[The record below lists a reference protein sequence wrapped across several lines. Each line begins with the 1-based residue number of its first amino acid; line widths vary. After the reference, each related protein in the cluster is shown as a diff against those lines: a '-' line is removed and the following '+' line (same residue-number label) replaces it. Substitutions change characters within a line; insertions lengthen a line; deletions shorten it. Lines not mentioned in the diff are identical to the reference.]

1 MSKLFKINTTI
12 DYKDD
17 QQISDRPNSGVDQQ
31 KQNYNLIF
39 NNAYQTIQDYFKLRM
54 DDTDPNFLSR
64 GVLIQSDEIIMS
76 KYDQES
82 PFLEMYYD
90 DTTTTSYL
98 HLYQDLY
105 QEQESSFDD
114 NVYIKGLLSIFDDD
128 INNPGLLNGA
138 SLFAY
143 YDSSLTTQEGD
154 NYIIELIRFPQGGSK
169 EYASLRVN
177 NLYVEGDYTIVN
189 TEEMTVEDPLLTIN
203 QNTND
208 PFLERTQGIYAKE
221 QQDDSK
227 YQKIIFDIISGS
239 WKVLDLGYTD
249 PILESPSHLE
259 VGDFTCNGT
268 FNQGTM
274 TSDTIVFDP
283 TFAIKD
289 SQDNVQLSINKQTST
304 ISFDY
309 YTLFNN
315 PILTSEIYGNSGQ
328 ISLGQQGYNTTLLQ
342 DSLLISTT
350 SNIID
355 AGFITIGFDSIE
367 FDSTTIDLLNSVAGT
382 DITVNIHGDITQSQ
396 GQELGNITDGQV
408 SLLGDISIGTTGKLV
423 DIYGSITI
431 HDGIT
436 LSGQVSI
443 DDLSITNDLFIT
455 DNSTLGS
462 SDLSI
467 NIIRGSL
474 TLSNA
479 GKLTNVL
486 GSLSIQEQQT
496 FGDTLGVVGNLT
508 QQGQTNTIGVQT
520 SITSIPGTV
529 NLSTQSYTTSILGN
543 LSVSGSSTME
553 SVTSTS
559 LSTQTLQLT
568 SQSNTHTL
576 AGNFVLSGQQNTVTI
591 NQPTTIDNDLT
602 VSGDSILGQDQT
614 QVNIIRGQLT
624 LSSVGESVSILGNP
638 TVTGQQVFN
647 NSVNVQTTL
656 TSYNI
661 TVTNVLRIGDI
672 EITYDPI
679 SEELVYTHV

>member
-1 MSKLFKINTTI
+1 MSKLFKVNTTI

-76 KYDQES
+76 KYDQEN

-90 DTTTTSYL
+90 EETTTSYL

-138 SLFAY
+138 SLLSY
-143 YDSSLTTQEGD
+143 YDSSLSTQEGD

-177 NLYVEGDYTIVN
+177 NLYVEGNYTIVN

-227 YQKIIFDIISGS
+227 YQKIVFDVVSGS
-239 WKVLDLGYTD
+239 WKALDLGYTD
-249 PILESPSHLE
+249 PVLESPSHLE

-268 FNQGTM
+268 FHQGSM

-283 TFAIKD
+283 TFTIKD
-289 SQDNVQLSINKQTST
+289 IQDNIQLSIDSQTST
-304 ISFDY
+304 ITFDY

-315 PILTSEIYGNSGQ
+315 PILISEIYGNSSQ
-328 ISLGQQGYNTTLLQ
+328 ISIGQQGYNTTLLQ
-342 DSLLISTT
+342 DTLLISTT

-355 AGFITIGFDSIE
+355 AGFIIFDYDSIK
-367 FDSTTIDLLNSVAGT
+367 FDSTTINLLNSVVGT
-382 DITVNIHGDITQSQ
+382 DLTVNISGDITQSQ

-431 HDGIT
+431 HDGIA

-443 DDLSITNDLFIT
+443 DNLSITNDLFVT
-455 DNSTLGS
+455 DDSTLGS

-467 NIIRGSL
+467 NIIRGAL

-486 GSLSIQEQQT
+486 GSLSIQEQQS
-496 FGDTLGVVGNLT
+496 FGDTLGIVGNLT
-508 QQGQTNTIGVQT
+508 QQGQINTIGVQSST
-520 SITSIPGTV
+520 TSIPGTV

-543 LSVSGSSTME
+543 LSVSGSSTLE

-559 LSTQTLQLT
+559 LSSQSLQLT
-568 SQSNTHTL
+568 NQSNTHTL

-602 VSGDSILGQDQT
+602 VNGDSILGQDQT
-614 QVNIIRGQLT
+614 QVNIIRGSLT
-624 LSSVGESVSILGNP
+624 LSSIGESVSILGNP
-638 TVTGQQVFN
+638 TITGQTVFN

-679 SEELVYTHV
+679 TEELVYTHV